1 MTRPAL
7 LLALAA
13 SLLPGQAAAT
23 RTAKAQP
30 GTTQQA
36 TASPAASAATLPRLL
51 ALSAGKSQL
60 LRLPFAAS
68 RLAVGDTAIADVI
81 LLNASEVY
89 LLGKRPGTTNLILW
103 DRAKQATIIDLG
115 VTIDTG
121 ALRLQLTQL
130 FPDETQIALHAA
142 ADTLVLSGTVADAV
156 KASQIMALAQSYA
169 ERASGAGASG
179 AAAGNGAA
187 TAAPAAG
194 GIKVINMLAIAAP
207 QQVMLEVKIAEV
219 SKSLVDQLGASLG
232 VNVQVGNW
240 THSLLS
246 NLLSGN
252 RSLIEAF
259 NKKNGNFVS
268 IDAQKRDGLVKILA
282 ETTIMAIS
290 GQEASFLAGGKVFIP
305 VSQSNNGGMPTF
317 SL

>member
-1 MTRPAL
+1 MKRPAL

-13 SLLPGQAAAT
+13 SLLPGQAAAAK
-23 RTAKAQP
+23 TAKAQP
-30 GTTQQA
+30 GAAVQ
-36 TASPAASAATLPRLL
+36 PAAPSAPILPRLVS
-51 ALSAGKSQL
+51 LSAGKSQL

-115 VTIDTG
+115 VAIDTG
-121 ALRLQLTQL
+121 ALRLQLQQL

-194 GIKVINMLAIAAP
+194 GAGIKVINMLAIAAP
-207 QQVMLEVKIAEV
+207 QQVMLEVK
-219 SKSLVDQLGASLG
+219 
-232 VNVQVGNW
+232 
-240 THSLLS
+240 
-246 NLLSGN
+246 
-252 RSLIEAF
+252 
-259 NKKNGNFVS
+259 
-268 IDAQKRDGLVKILA
+268 
-282 ETTIMAIS
+282 
-290 GQEASFLAGGKVFIP
+290 
-305 VSQSNNGGMPTF
+305 
-317 SL
+317 